1 MRGVSSVMHFPYK
14 WKNDVNILIGV
25 DVMPAWKCVTPRM
38 DFSLW
43 SQGHDLWFL
52 VFTLFHVIFD
62 HLFPSQVFDLISLVV
77 SKDEKDLDQL
87 ICRWHILC
95 DLRPKKIQ
103 IRFITGD
110 LRYKMHSTS
119 LTCTGDGGGDGGG
132 GQYHQHQH
140 LFHLHLHACLGFG
153 VQCKIPAATALC
165 QILCWY
171 AMWDSSHSYSSK
183 YFLVNISNILLVCNP
198 LPNILVDSAN
208 NVLVYHARYI
218 IQKYTTQGIQARY
231 TYMQDIPCQ
240 LQVYMQGI
248 PCKVYL

>member
-1 MRGVSSVMHFPYK
+1 MICDFWSLLYSMLS
-14 WKNDVNILIGV
+14 LII
-25 DVMPAWKCVTPRM
+25 
-38 DFSLW
+38 FS
-43 SQGHDLWFL
+43 
-52 VFTLFHVIFD
+52 
-62 HLFPSQVFDLISLVV
+62 PSQIFDLISLVV
-77 SKDEKDLDQL
+77 SKDDKDLDQL

-140 LFHLHLHACLGFG
+140 LLHLLLHACLGFG

-208 NVLVYHARYI
+208 NVLVYHARYT

-240 LQVYMQGI
+240 LHM
-248 PCKVYL
+248 PARFTCKVYHARSIYK